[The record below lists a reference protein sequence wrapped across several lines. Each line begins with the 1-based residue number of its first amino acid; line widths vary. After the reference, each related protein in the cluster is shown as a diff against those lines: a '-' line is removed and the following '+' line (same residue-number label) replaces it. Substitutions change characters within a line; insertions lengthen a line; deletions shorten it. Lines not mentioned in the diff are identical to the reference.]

1 MRREG
6 PMQLLRDNWR
16 DALLVA
22 VLFVLI
28 FGPAFIL

>member
-1 MRREG
+1 MRRG
-6 PMQLLRDNWR
+6 DAMQLLRDNWR
-16 DALLVA
+16 DAALLV